1 MIERERYRCILERDR
16 DGAVLAARVEREAL
30 DGTPRGVTLNGNK
43 APVVVPFLHQILRD
57 HGISGRVWSGRAP
70 IELTQVVGAQI
81 ELLLRAVKPMRRADR
96 IEEVAAGIAAMAR
109 EEASYWHAK
118 AERPRGLRV
127 LRLLLSDDG
136 RRR

>member
-1 MIERERYRCILERDR
+1 MSDRERYRCILERDR

-30 DGTPRGVTLNGNK
+30 DGTPRAITLNSNK

-70 IELTQVVGAQI
+70 IELSQVTGAQV
-81 ELLLRAVKPMRRADR
+81 ELLLRAVKPMRRPDR

-109 EEASYWHAK
+109 EEASYWYAK